1 MHQITKF
8 IYLLHFHFFFF
19 LIRLEKKATNVEKME
34 GIMFV
39 CPNVPQM
46 HQHIDSR
53 ENFAAERH

>member
-1 MHQITKF
+1 
-8 IYLLHFHFFFF
+8 
-19 LIRLEKKATNVEKME
+19 ME